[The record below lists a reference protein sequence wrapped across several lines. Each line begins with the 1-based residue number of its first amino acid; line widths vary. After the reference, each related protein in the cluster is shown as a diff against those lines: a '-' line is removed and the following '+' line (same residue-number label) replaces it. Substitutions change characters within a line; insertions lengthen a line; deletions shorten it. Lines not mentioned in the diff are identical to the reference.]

1 MDLSYIVRIVPAL
14 LRGAGVTLALFAL
27 VFPLSLPL
35 GFLITL
41 CANCRF
47 KPVKWLAEAYIFVM
61 RGTPLMLQLF
71 FFYYGLPFLPGIGQY
86 LRLSSFAA
94 AASFTLNYA
103 AYFAEIFRGGLL
115 SIDRGQYEVSHV
127 LGLTSFQTMTRII
140 IPQMIRVTLP
150 SIGNEA
156 ITLVKD
162 TALVASIALPELLH
176 YAGHRH
182 PRLHHDALHRR
193 GLHLSAHH
201 LCRDGAVQVCRAQDE
216 LRMRRDAPCP

>member
-1 MDLSYIVRIVPAL
+1 MAAL
-14 LRGAGVTLALFAL
+14 
-27 VFPLSLPL
+27 
-35 GFLITL
+35 
-41 CANCRF
+41 
-47 KPVKWLAEAYIFVM
+47 
-61 RGTPLMLQLF
+61 
-71 FFYYGLPFLPGIGQY
+71 
-86 LRLSSFAA
+86 
-94 AASFTLNYA
+94 SFTLNYA

-176 YAGHRH
+176 YAKGIVT
-182 PRLHHDALHRR
+182 
-193 GLHLSAHH
+193 
-201 LCRDGAVQVCRAQDE
+201 RDFTTTPFIVAAFIYLLITFVVTVLFKFAERKTNYE
-216 LRMRRDAPCP
+216 

>member
-1 MDLSYIVRIVPAL
+1 MDLSYIVRMVPAL

-35 GFLITL
+35 GFLVTL

-94 AASFTLNYA
+94 AALSFTLNYA

-176 YAGHRH
+176 YAKGIVT
-182 PRLHHDALHRR
+182 
-193 GLHLSAHH
+193 
-201 LCRDGAVQVCRAQDE
+201 RDFTTTPFIVAAFIYLLITFVVTVLFKFAERKTNYE
-216 LRMRRDAPCP
+216 

>member
-1 MDLSYIVRIVPAL
+1 MEYVFRIIPAL
-14 LRGAGVTLALFAL
+14 MKGVGTTLALFAL
-27 VFPLSLPL
+27 VLPLSLPL

-41 CANCRF
+41 GSNSRF
-47 KPVKWLAEAYIFVM
+47 KPLKWLCNAYIFVL

-71 FFYYGLPFLPGIGQY
+71 FFYYGLPFIPLIGKY
-86 LRLSSFAA
+86 LTLTSFWAA
-94 AASFTLNYA
+94 VLSFTLNYA

-115 SIDRGQYEVSHV
+115 SIDKGQYEVSQV
-127 LGLTSFQTMTRII
+127 LGLSSFQTTTRII

-176 YAGHRH
+176 YAK
-182 PRLHHDALHRR
+182 
-193 GLHLSAHH
+193 SIVT
-201 LCRDGAVQVCRAQDE
+201 RDFTT
-216 LRMRRDAPCP
+216 APFVVAAFIYLIITLVVTLLFKLAEKKTGYE

>member
-1 MDLSYIVRIVPAL
+1 MELATMLEL
-14 LRGAGVTLALFAL
+14 LGSGLVLTLQVFVTTLVGA
-27 VFPLSLPL
+27 LPL
-35 GFLITL
+35 GVVVAL
-41 CANCRF
+41 CRMSRF
-47 KPVKWLAEAYIFVM
+47 KPLALITRFYISVM

-94 AASFTLNYA
+94 AALSFTLNYA

-176 YAGHRH
+176 YAKGIVT
-182 PRLHHDALHRR
+182 
-193 GLHLSAHH
+193 
-201 LCRDGAVQVCRAQDE
+201 RDFTTTPFIVAAFIYLLITFVVTVLFKFAERKTNYE
-216 LRMRRDAPCP
+216 